1 MGDNDV
7 HSHLAEMED
16 ARSLI
21 EQRFM
26 EPCADPDEVQRLRLL
41 EAGCQRKVAER
52 YCARGHHLAA
62 ADSFEV
68 AARMFERAGYW
79 TQAANMRGQ
88 AINERAIARPSAPVN
103 VSALVD

>member
-1 MGDNDV
+1 MTDNGTDIAQAV
-7 HSHLAEMED
+7 A
-16 ARSLI
+16 
-21 EQRFM
+21 
-26 EPCADPDEVQRLRLL
+26 
-41 EAGCQRKVAER
+41 QRKVAER

-68 AARMFERAGYW
+68 AARLFEHAGRW

-88 AINERAIARPSAPVN
+88 AVNERAVARPAAPVN